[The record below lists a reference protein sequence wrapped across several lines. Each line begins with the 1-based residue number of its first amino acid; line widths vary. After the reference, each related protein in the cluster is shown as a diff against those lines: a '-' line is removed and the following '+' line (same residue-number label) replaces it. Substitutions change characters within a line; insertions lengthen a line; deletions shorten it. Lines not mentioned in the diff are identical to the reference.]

1 MDILQCRDWFVKRRH
16 IECRRAIDCDREEVR
31 SLLEQVVQILPQAYQ
46 QALRVWDGAA
56 IEEVRLRAGQA
67 PAIVLDRQE
76 RPIAGRSGIAPVT
89 PEMLQRILMAA
100 CRQSQYAVQDQLRE
114 GFLTITGGVRIGVC
128 GSVVMQSGHVAGIRE
143 VSSLAIRIPREI
155 RHPPKLLRPILD
167 SSCLLVG
174 APGSG
179 KTTLLRSC
187 IRVLSEMG
195 QRVAVVD
202 ERLELAGGAGGC
214 SAFDLGPC
222 TDVLSGCRK
231 AEGMLMLLRGMNPD
245 WIAVDEITQP
255 EDLAAIRQL
264 AGCGVRLLATIHAGS
279 RAELEQK
286 PLCRAMLSA
295 GLFRWL
301 LILDRD
307 RTFHT
312 ERIRYAQNDRD
323 DTDSRILRDGGPW
336 DGADGSPPAGADR
349 CAD

>member
-1 MDILQCRDWFVKRRH
+1 MGILQCPDWFVKRRH
-16 IECRRAIDCDREEVR
+16 IERCGTIDCDREEVR

-46 QALRVWDGAA
+46 QALRAWGDAP
-56 IEEVRLRAGQA
+56 IEELRLRAGQV
-67 PAIVLDRQE
+67 PSVVMDRRE
-76 RPIAGRSGIAPVT
+76 RPLAAQAGTVPVT
-89 PEMLQRILMAA
+89 PEMLQRVLMAA
-100 CRQSQYAVQDQLRE
+100 CRQSQYAVQEQLRE
-114 GFLTITGGVRIGVC
+114 GFLTIAGGVRIGVC
-128 GSVVMQSGHVAGIRE
+128 GSAVVQGGRVAGIRE

-155 RHPPKLLRPILD
+155 RHPPQLLRPYLD
-167 SSCLLVG
+167 SSCLLAG

-187 IRVLSEMG
+187 IRVLSEAG

-202 ERLELAGGAGGC
+202 ERLELAGAAGGV

-222 TDVLSGCRK
+222 TDVLSGCKK

-279 RAELEQK
+279 RGELEQK
-286 PLCRAMLSA
+286 PLCRAMCAA
-295 GLFRWL
+295 GVFRRL
-301 LILDRD
+301 LILDRN
-307 RTFHT
+307 RTFHA
-312 ERIRYAQNDRD
+312 ERIRYAQNDRN
-323 DTDSRILRDGGPW
+323 DTDSYGLRDSGLW
-336 DGADGSPPAGADR
+336 DGADRPPPAGADR

>member
-1 MDILQCRDWFVKRRH
+1 MGILQCRDWFVKRRH
-16 IECRRAIDCDREEVR
+16 IAGGGAIDCDREEVR
-31 SLLEQVVQILPQAYQ
+31 ALLEQVLQILPQAYQ
-46 QALRVWDGAA
+46 QAMRAWDDAPV
-56 IEEVRLRAGQA
+56 EEIRLRAGRA
-67 PAIVLDRQE
+67 PAIVMRRREHPLAAQ
-76 RPIAGRSGIAPVT
+76 AGTAPVT
-89 PEMLQRILMAA
+89 PEMLQRVLMAA
-100 CRQSQYAVQDQLRE
+100 CRQSQYAVQEQLRE

-128 GSVVMQSGHVAGIRE
+128 GSAVVQGGQIAGIRE
-143 VSSLAIRIPREI
+143 ITSLAIRIPYEI
-155 RHPPKLLRPILD
+155 RHPPQLLRPSLD
-167 SSCLLVG
+167 GSCLLAG

-202 ERLELAGGAGGC
+202 ERLELAGGAGGYH
-214 SAFDLGPC
+214 AFDLGPC
-222 TDVLSGCRK
+222 TDVLSGCKK

-255 EDLAAIRQL
+255 EDLDAIRQL

-279 RAELEQK
+279 REELEQK
-286 PLCRAMLSA
+286 PLCRAMLSS
-295 GLFRWL
+295 GLFRRL
-301 LILDRD
+301 LLLHRD

-323 DTDSRILRDGGPW
+323 DTDSDGLWDSGAW
-336 DGADGSPPAGADR
+336 DGADGTPPADADR